1 MTRAV
6 RRQLWTLVSLT
17 LGAMTSPALA
27 QQPAV
32 DSTAAP
38 APSVQGRA
46 PGGYMNIGFDALAD
60 FGWSSES
67 DVGSLQLGD
76 HDPAVRGFTIPNAE
90 LTLDGAVD
98 PYFKGFANIVYKLE
112 PDGETGVELEE
123 VYVLTTSLP
132 WNLQLKAGQFF
143 AEFGRQNPQHPHAWA
158 FVDQPLVLNR
168 MFGPDG
174 LRSQGARL
182 SWLPPTSWYSEAML
196 TVLNSTGGTAFSFRS
211 DESSEIHGGVPNDGG
226 VEDAGDFLVIPRLS
240 ASFDLTETQTLL
252 LGVSGGFGPN
262 SSGPDA
268 DTQIYGADLF
278 WKWKSATAMQ
288 GFPFVSFQAEG
299 LLRKYDAAQRV
310 SLEDSVLT
318 LPNQELTD
326 RGMYAQLLW
335 GIQPRWVV
343 GLRGDLA
350 SGDDADFDSQ
360 LRARR
365 FRVSPNVTWYPSEF
379 SKIRLQY
386 NYDDREDIG
395 NDHSLWVQFEFMI
408 GAHAA
413 HKF

>member
-1 MTRAV
+1 MIPAV
-6 RRQLWTLVSLT
+6 RRHLWIVVSLV
-17 LGAMTSPALA
+17 LGTSPAPALG

-32 DSTAAP
+32 DSTVAP
-38 APSVQGRA
+38 PPTTQGRT

-132 WNLQLKAGQFF
+132 WNLQLKGGQFF

-182 SWLPPTSWYSEAML
+182 SWLPPTSWYSEAMV

-211 DESSEIHGGVPNDGG
+211 DESTEIHGGVPHDGG
-226 VEDAGDFLVIPRLS
+226 VENAGDFLVIPRLS
-240 ASFDLTETQTLL
+240 ASFDLTQTQTVLV
-252 LGVSGGFGPN
+252 GVSGGFGPN

-268 DTQIYGADLF
+268 NTQIYGADLF

-288 GFPFVSFQAEG
+288 GFPFVSLQAEG
-299 LLRKYDAAQRV
+299 LIRKYDAARRV
-310 SLEDSVLT
+310 AVQDSTLI
-318 LPNQELTD
+318 LPNEELTD

-335 GIQPRWVV
+335 GIKPRWVV

-350 SGDDADFDSQ
+350 SGDEAAFDSQ

-365 FRVSPNVTWYPSEF
+365 VRVSPNVTWYPSEF